1 LVASVDPAAAD
12 ARVVMSPS
20 LDDVD
25 GTRWLVDLEAS
36 VEVEMLTVGFIEPDE
51 VGSSIAFE
59 GCATGIYESS
69 PPPGC
74 AASGVE
80 AIGPSVDLNLSQAR
94 VALVPSGT
102 IRDDTLYVTLVGA
115 LDAESAV
122 GTTLVLPASDPDG
135 QARATLGVV
144 EVTGGIPG
152 RAPSLT
158 LDGAAEIQGETTVFV
173 QPGGCPPSGCDDL
186 LLSSSAAT
194 SEDADSD
201 GWQDDTDNCQ
211 YKWNPDQ
218 ADQGGE
224 GGLGDQDLIGDLCQ
238 CGDTTPGD
246 ATDPGGDG
254 VVDPTDT
261 SELLEILTG
270 QAKAEATSE
279 PSIYTE
285 QERRC
290 SIIDTAGVSAT
301 ESDCDALDAVALDLI
316 AGGASGGG
324 VPSLGAV
331 CVNATSAA
339 LASDP

>member
-1 LVASVDPAAAD
+1 
-12 ARVVMSPS
+12 
-20 LDDVD
+20 
-25 GTRWLVDLEAS
+25 
-36 VEVEMLTVGFIEPDE
+36 
-51 VGSSIAFE
+51 
-59 GCATGIYESS
+59 
-69 PPPGC
+69 
-74 AASGVE
+74 
-80 AIGPSVDLNLSQAR
+80 
-94 VALVPSGT
+94 
-102 IRDDTLYVTLVGA
+102 
-115 LDAESAV
+115 
-122 GTTLVLPASDPDG
+122 
-135 QARATLGVV
+135 
-144 EVTGGIPG
+144 
-152 RAPSLT
+152 
-158 LDGAAEIQGETTVFV
+158 
-173 QPGGCPPSGCDDL
+173 
-186 LLSSSAAT
+186 
-194 SEDADSD
+194 
-201 GWQDDTDNCQ
+201 
-211 YKWNPDQ
+211 
-218 ADQGGE
+218 
-224 GGLGDQDLIGDLCQ
+224 LGDQDLIGDLCQ